1 MSIKIGHAV
10 IDENRNITGGKAGD
24 QTGKELK
31 VSNYYAPSGGWDYTI
46 RAKSRMI
53 AFDMATVC
61 RMLCADNK
69 VGYNQSNRNSLHRE
83 LKAVGYDIKRLSEI
97 RACET
102 DCSAFMVA
110 CAITAGAKS
119 MEYSGNAPT
128 TRTMRKA
135 FAESGDFLILDGD
148 VSPLIGDIRVKEG
161 SHTVMIV
168 NGAPI
173 YDSPIFLKGRTYTT
187 IYNMVVREKP
197 SLKGRR
203 LTHEELTE
211 NAKLHDEDKNGTLE
225 KGTKVTCKDTATA
238 DGITWLKIPSGWIAG
253 YNTDEGFAYVK

>member
-1 MSIKIGHAV
+1 MSVKIGHAA
-10 IDENRNITGGKAGD
+10 IDENGNITGGTAGD
-24 QTGKELK
+24 QTGKEVK
-31 VSNYYAPSGGWDYTI
+31 ISNYYSPKGGWDYTI

-61 RMLCADNK
+61 RALCSDDK
-69 VGYNQSNRNSLHRE
+69 VGYSQGARNSLHNE
-83 LKAVGYDIKRLSEI
+83 LKAIGYDIKRLSEMKK
-97 RACET
+97 CNT

-119 MEYSGNAPT
+119 MEYTGNAPT

-135 FAESGDFLILDGD
+135 FAESGDFMILDGD
-148 VSPLIGDIRVKEG
+148 ENPLIGDIRVKEG
-161 SHTVMIV
+161 VHTVMIV

-173 YDSPIFLKGRTYTT
+173 YNSPIFLRGRNYTT
-187 IYNMVVREKP
+187 IYNMIVREKP

-203 LTHEELTE
+203 LEVTELTE
-211 NAKLHDEDKNGTLE
+211 NAQLHTTASGALR

-238 DGITWLKIPSGWIAG
+238 DGITWIKIPSGWIAG
-253 YNTDEGFAYVK
+253 YNTEEGFAYVK

>member
-1 MSIKIGHAV
+1 MSVKIGHAA
-10 IDENRNITGGKAGD
+10 IDENGHIMGGKLGD
-24 QTGKELK
+24 QTRKEVK
-31 VSNYYAPSGGWDYTI
+31 ISNYYSPSGGWDYTI

-61 RMLCADNK
+61 RTLCADGK
-69 VGYNQSNRNSLHRE
+69 VGYDQGNRNSLHKE
-83 LKAVGYDIKRLSEI
+83 LQSIGYDIKRLPEI
-97 RACET
+97 KKCET

-110 CAITAGAKS
+110 CAIMAGAKS
-119 MEYSGNAPT
+119 MEYTGNAPT

-135 FAESGDFLILDGD
+135 FAESGDFMILDGD
-148 VSPLIGDIRVKEG
+148 ENPLVGDIRVKEG
-161 SHTVMIV
+161 VHTVMIV

-173 YDSPIFLKGRTYTT
+173 YNSPIFLRGRNYTT
-187 IYNMVVREKP
+187 IYNMIVREKP

-203 LTHEELTE
+203 MAYEELTE
-211 NAKLHDEDKNGTLE
+211 NAKLNANASGSLR

-253 YNTDEGFAYVK
+253 YNNDEGFAYVK